1 MDKKKPYVPPRLTS
15 YDSAGLPKWLQ
26 FLRDNLAPDV
36 RNPHLVTPAY
46 TAVVDKERKYVEVS
60 ESFCKLVGYKAEEL
74 IGKRYDELT
83 APETADI
90 QTTYNLFARL
100 GYMHGLWTVVHRTG
114 YRILIR
120 YESWLRSDA
129 NIQSNIELVQ
139 TIHLSHVDGEQTSAR
154 GERRAKRYG
163 FVASVEVTDLQSNIQ
178 LQERTAD
185 LSLYGCCVKV
195 AANKPFSS
203 GTRVWVRIS
212 YNDETFAAVG
222 RIAYANSDGDMGIAF
237 VRIDGD
243 DQVILDKWIDELR
256 EVEV

>member
-1 MDKKKPYVPPRLTS
+1 MDKTKPY
-15 YDSAGLPKWLQ
+15 WLQ
-26 FLRDNLAPDV
+26 FLRDDLALDV
-36 RNPHLVTPAY
+36 PNPHLVTPAY

-74 IGKRYDELT
+74 IGTRYDELT

-139 TIHLSHVDGEQTSAR
+139 TIQLSHADDEQTPVR
-154 GERRAKRYG
+154 VERRAKRYG
-163 FVASVEVTDLQSNIQ
+163 FVASVEVTDLQSSIQ

-185 LSLYGCCVKV
+185 LSLYGCCVRV
-195 AANKPFSS
+195 AANKPFPL

-212 YNDETFAAVG
+212 YNDVTFAAIG
-222 RIAYANSDGDMGIAF
+222 RVAYANSEGDMGLAF
-237 VRIDGD
+237 VRIHGD
-243 DQVILDKWIDELR
+243 DQIILDKWIYELG
-256 EVEV
+256 EVTV

>member
-1 MDKKKPYVPPRLTS
+1 
-15 YDSAGLPKWLQ
+15 
-26 FLRDNLAPDV
+26 LAPEV

-74 IGKRYDELT
+74 IGTRYDELT
-83 APETADI
+83 APGTADI
-90 QTTYNLFARL
+90 QTTSNLFARL

-129 NIQSNIELVQ
+129 NIESNIELLQ
-139 TIHLSHVDGEQTSAR
+139 TIHLSHVDGEQTLAR
-154 GERRAKRYG
+154 VERRAKRYG
-163 FVASVEVTDLQSNIQ
+163 FLASVEVTDLQSNIQ

-185 LSLYGCCVKV
+185 LSLYGCCVRV
-195 AANKPFSS
+195 AANRPFPL

-212 YNDETFAAVG
+212 YNDVTFAAIG
-222 RIAYANSDGDMGIAF
+222 RVAYANSDGDMGIAF
-237 VRIDGD
+237 VQIDAD
-243 DQVILDKWIDELR
+243 DQIILDKWIYELR
-256 EVEV
+256 EVKV

>member
-1 MDKKKPYVPPRLTS
+1 MDKKKPYVPPCLTS
-15 YDSAGLPKWLQ
+15 YDSASLPKWLQ
-26 FLRDNLAPDV
+26 FLRDDLAPEV

-74 IGKRYDELT
+74 IGTRYDELT
-83 APETADI
+83 APGTADI
-90 QTTYNLFARL
+90 QTTSNLFARL

-129 NIQSNIELVQ
+129 NIESNIELLQ
-139 TIHLSHVDGEQTSAR
+139 TIHLSHVDGEQTLAR
-154 GERRAKRYG
+154 VERRAKRYG
-163 FVASVEVTDLQSNIQ
+163 FLASVEVTDLQSNIQ

-185 LSLYGCCVKV
+185 LSLYGCCVRV
-195 AANKPFSS
+195 AANRPFPL

-212 YNDETFAAVG
+212 YNDVTFAAIG
-222 RIAYANSDGDMGIAF
+222 RVAYANSDGDMGIAF
-237 VRIDGD
+237 VQIDAD
-243 DQVILDKWIDELR
+243 DQIILDKWIYELR
-256 EVEV
+256 EVKV